1 MILNL
6 GSLSFNLNL
15 NNGGATPAWGTELGQ
30 GEGYKFNFEDMS
42 DFMTGMLYNAIEDIS
57 EVTCPLGKGGNQ
69 RSDYEFVIASLFKKI
84 FVNDIKV
91 NDANFILLIVKKIVG
106 DHHVGRR
113 TLKYN
118 PRITYRG
125 EVVNEKCF
133 KLIEKTLGID
143 NNPAWFI
150 DEIRIKNQD
159 ELHFKAFVINAH
171 SSVSYK
177 DNDEKKAVMQGV
189 KRRNYKGKVIS
200 PDETEASI
208 QKQFEYY
215 LYHCLRSQRNKGI
228 DFNYTESAVT
238 SNIAYCKTQTLLG
251 PVSVKWPNI
260 KSLFQITDP
269 QEFSIFFK
277 ALVDDND
284 FIKYDN
290 SVRSW
295 PMATLMNYSCFLHAR
310 SYFMNKNI
318 SDFSPV
324 SYYKSDMPLQ
334 LIYFGAPG
342 TSKSTTIK
350 KIIGNASNHR
360 ITFHPDTDYSNFVG
374 CYKPTKK
381 ENSDD
386 ITYKFI
392 PQTFVKAYVE
402 AWKKLGDSSVSDK
415 RVFLV
420 IEEINRGNC
429 AQIFG
434 DLFQLLDRDDKGYS
448 DYEIEP
454 DADLQRYLREEGFI
468 DTINL
473 PDGIRTGGYMKL
485 PPNLYIWA
493 TMNTS
498 DQSLF
503 PIDSAFK
510 RRWDWRYLPIKDGS
524 SGNIIRV
531 DNEHAYDWREF
542 LDIINTRIENLT
554 EQEDKQLGYWFAKP
568 DKGTEISLDR
578 FVSKVV
584 FYLWNDVFKDFVK
597 DANSPF
603 VIKDEEDKKRE
614 LKFNMFF
621 DASGNAIP
629 SAAIIFIENLGVK
642 RREIKEVEHTQDS
655 ESEIK
660 ASPTQKELDFNESSD
675 INDTIDKET
684 EREIEE
690 YNESFESTSEPT
702 EGQEVFDGEEENE
715 YLKQSKSD
723 DSFEEDLNNE
733 STKKSGI
740 SDLFRDLY
748 KKHK

>member
-1 MILNL
+1 MNLNL

-15 NNGGATPAWGTELGQ
+15 DNNGGTPAWGTELGQ
-30 GEGYKFNFEDMS
+30 GEGYKFNFEDMA
-42 DFMTGMLYNAIEDIS
+42 DFMTGMLYNAVEDVS

-69 RSDYEFVIASLFKKI
+69 RNDYEFVIASLFNKV
-84 FVNDIKV
+84 FVNGKKV
-91 NDANFILLIVKKIVG
+91 PNASFLLLIVKKIAG

-118 PRITYRG
+118 PRMTYRG
-125 EVVNEKCF
+125 EVINERCF
-133 KLIEKTLGID
+133 KLIEKTLNID
-143 NNPAWFI
+143 NKPAWFI
-150 DEIRIKNQD
+150 DEIEIKNQD
-159 ELHFKAFVINAH
+159 ELHFKALVINAH
-171 SSVSYK
+171 SSVTYK
-177 DNDEKKAVMQGV
+177 DNDEKKAAMQGI
-189 KRRNYKGKVIS
+189 KRRLFKGNVIS
-200 PDETEASI
+200 SNETETSI

-215 LYHCLRSQRNKGI
+215 LYHCLRSQRNKGM

-238 SNIAYCKTQTLLG
+238 SNISYSKSQTLLG
-251 PVSVKWPNI
+251 PVSVKWPTF

-269 QEFSIFFK
+269 QEFQKFFK
-277 ALVDDND
+277 ELVEDSD
-284 FIKYDN
+284 FTKYDN

-310 SYFMNKNI
+310 NYFMNKNI
-318 SDFSPV
+318 SDDSLKTT
-324 SYYKSDMPLQ
+324 YKSDMPLQ

-350 KIIGNASNHR
+350 KIIGNASKHR

-374 CYKPTKK
+374 CYKPTK
-381 ENSDD
+381 NTDSDD
-386 ITYKFI
+386 ITYTFV

-402 AWKKLGDSSVSDK
+402 AWKNLYDDKLTDK
-415 RVFLV
+415 RVYLV

-434 DLFQLLDRDDKGYS
+434 DLFQLLDRDDRGYS

-454 DADLQRYLREEGFI
+454 DEDLQRYLKEEAFADDINIPEKIKSG
-468 DTINL
+468 TI
-473 PDGIRTGGYMKL
+473 MVL
-485 PPNLYIWA
+485 PPNLLIWA

-510 RRWDWRYLPIKDGS
+510 RRWEWKYLPIKNEDKGHV
-524 SGNIIRV
+524 IRV
-531 DNEHAYDWREF
+531 DKKHVYKWWGF
-542 LDIINTRIENLT
+542 LDAVNNRIENLT
-554 EQEDKQLGYWFAKP
+554 GQEDKQLGYWFAKP
-568 DKGTEISLDR
+568 DNGVEISLDR

-603 VIKDEEDKKRE
+603 VIKDEEDKKHD

-621 DASGNAIP
+621 DDSGNALT
-629 SAAIIFIENLGVK
+629 SAAIVFIENLGLK
-642 RREIKEVEHTQDS
+642 PLEIKETETSQGLEG
-655 ESEIK
+655 ESI
-660 ASPTQKELDFNESSD
+660 SYPTQQALDFSE
-675 INDTIDKET
+675 NDDVDDPLDEET

-690 YNESFESTSEPT
+690 YNESFESTSESS
-702 EGQEVFDGEEENE
+702 EEQEILANEEEEKEQQSNVDVRVDVD
-715 YLKQSKSD
+715 LKD
-723 DSFEEDLNNE
+723 EP
-733 STKKSGI
+733 TKKTGVG
-740 SDLFRDLY
+740 DFLRDLY